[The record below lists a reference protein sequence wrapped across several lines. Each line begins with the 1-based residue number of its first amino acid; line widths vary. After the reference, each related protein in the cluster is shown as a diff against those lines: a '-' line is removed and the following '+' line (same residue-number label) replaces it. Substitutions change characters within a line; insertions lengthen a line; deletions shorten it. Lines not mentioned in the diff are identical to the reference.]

1 MTHVRELGAVTSDG
15 TVATVTTPAPGI
27 TVHAG
32 TLARCLAVMD
42 G

>member
-1 MTHVRELGAVTSDG
+1 MTHDREVGVVTSDG
-15 TVATVTTPAPGI
+15 TVATVTPPAPVI

>member
-1 MTHVRELGAVTSDG
+1 MTHERKVGAAASEG
-15 TVATVTTPAPGI
+15 TVATVTPPAPGI

-32 TLARCLAVMD
+32 TLASCLAVMD